1 MKKLIFTVSLLLFM
15 GFTACKVSKQSGKA
29 VNPETETVSDMANA
43 KQTEI
48 ISDSIDVALCNKHW
62 RLVELNGNPVQY
74 KDGAE
79 AHILFK
85 TDGTISGNLGCNSF
99 FGSYKVTKGVNRIK
113 FSPLGATQRWCGE
126 MATEDGFKNV
136 LNTVDSY
143 YVNDGKLVFN
153 RARMAPLAR
162 FEEISAQ

>member
-1 MKKLIFTVSLLLFM
+1 MKKLIFTVSLVLLL
-15 GFTACKVSKQSGKA
+15 GFSACNICKQSEKA
-29 VNPETETVSDMANA
+29 VKSQNETIDLADAGQA
-43 KQTEI
+43 KI
-48 ISDSIDVALCNKHW
+48 ISDSIDVELCDKHW
-62 RLVELNGNPVQY
+62 RLVELNGSPVQY

-85 TDGTISGNLGCNSF
+85 TDGTVSGNLGCNSF
-99 FGSYKVTKGVNRIK
+99 FGSYKATKGINRIK

-126 MATEDGFKNV
+126 MATEDGLKNV